1 MLTEIRLE
9 QIKDHAIVFAVVLE
23 HRFTNRAF
31 EIKANHGKRRKEKEE
46 ERERGE
52 GEIMGCQWNDRVSVC
67 VLTSRYA
74 NRFDEDRLS

>member
-31 EIKANHGKRRKEKEE
+31 EIKANHGKRRKEEEKEE
-46 ERERGE
+46 GE
-52 GEIMGCQWNDRVSVC
+52 EGDNGLSMEQ
-67 VLTSRYA
+67 SR
-74 NRFDEDRLS
+74 FRLRADFSIRKPV